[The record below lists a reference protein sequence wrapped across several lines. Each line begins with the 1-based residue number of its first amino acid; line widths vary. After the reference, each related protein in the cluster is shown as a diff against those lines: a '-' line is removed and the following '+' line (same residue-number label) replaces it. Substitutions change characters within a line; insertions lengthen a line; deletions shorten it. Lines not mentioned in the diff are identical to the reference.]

1 MDFENIYKSRK
12 VILEMLQMRGFD
24 TSNYDSQTKEE
35 LNILY
40 QQHGSKGNSEID
52 TLDIIVQGDNKIFV
66 KYLTTS
72 KIRNQIIVN
81 TIDEIYESDILEN
94 NDVLVII
101 TKDKATYQGTLEE
114 HINRIFYK
122 DGIFAQV
129 LWLNSLLFNITE
141 HDLVPKYRIM
151 TIEEKKALM
160 EKFYLDDEKNLPKI
174 LVTDPVAK
182 FYGVRIGDL
191 CEIEYNNETNGR
203 NKFYRICIPS

>member
-24 TSNYDSQTKEE
+24 TSQYDSQTKEE

-52 TLDIIVQGDNKIFV
+52 TLDIIVEGDNKIFV

-122 DGIFAQV
+122 DAIFAQV

-151 TIEEKKALM
+151 TQEEKKALM
-160 EKFYLDDEKNLPKI
+160 DKFYLDDEKNLPKI

-203 NKFYRICIPS
+203 NKFYRLCIAS

>member
-12 VILEMLQMRGFD
+12 VILEMLQMRGVD
-24 TSNYDSQTKEE
+24 TSQYDSQTKEE

-52 TLDIIVQGDNKIFV
+52 TLDIIVEGDNKIFV
-66 KYLTTS
+66 KYLTTN

-94 NDVLVII
+94 NDILVII

-122 DGIFAQV
+122 DRIFAQV

-151 TIEEKKALM
+151 TKEEKKELM
-160 EKFYLDDEKNLPKI
+160 DKFYLDDEKNLPKI

-203 NKFYRICIPS
+203 NKFYRLCIAS

>member
-52 TLDIIVQGDNKIFV
+52 TLDIIVEGDNKIFV

-81 TIDEIYESDILEN
+81 TIDEILR
-94 NDVLVII
+94 L
-101 TKDKATYQGTLEE
+101 KA
-114 HINRIFYK
+114 
-122 DGIFAQV
+122 
-129 LWLNSLLFNITE
+129 
-141 HDLVPKYRIM
+141 
-151 TIEEKKALM
+151 
-160 EKFYLDDEKNLPKI
+160 
-174 LVTDPVAK
+174 
-182 FYGVRIGDL
+182 
-191 CEIEYNNETNGR
+191 
-203 NKFYRICIPS
+203 

>member
-52 TLDIIVQGDNKIFV
+52 TLDIIVEGDNKIFV
-66 KYLTTS
+66 KYLTTN

-122 DGIFAQV
+122 DAIFAQV

-151 TIEEKKALM
+151 TQEEKKALM
-160 EKFYLDDEKNLPKI
+160 DKFYLDDEKNLPKI

-203 NKFYRICIPS
+203 NKFYRLCIAS